1 MKSSSNIVGLEIL
14 EANKLST
21 MIKSEKMTPLKVSV
35 VAGAEAGA
43 TLSTEKISEPTAGR
57 QSEKAEF
64 DVLSHD

>member
-1 MKSSSNIVGLEIL
+1 
-14 EANKLST
+14 

-43 TLSTEKISEPTAGR
+43 TLSNEKISEPTAGR

>member
-21 MIKSEKMTPLKVSV
+21 MIKSEKMTPLKTSV

-43 TLSTEKISEPTAGR
+43 TLSNEKISEPTAGR